1 MSRIVLLAPR
11 TDHARMVY
19 HALSAKYP
27 IDAVMLEDPVGAWEL
42 MSRRAKRLGVWTA
55 VGQVL
60 FRAGIQ
66 PFLAVAAHARR
77 DEILREH
84 ALSVVPI
91 PPEKVTDVRNVND
104 PEAVELLKKLQPD
117 VVIVGGTRIVK
128 DATLAASPNAPWVN
142 IHAGI
147 TPLYRGVHGG
157 YWALAQGDAAHC
169 GVSVHLVDKGID
181 TGGILAQSA
190 ITPDARDNFT
200 TYPLLQAAV
209 GLKLLRDEVLPRLL
223 AGDRATQP
231 APAGASKLWSHPT
244 AWQYL
249 RGRTRGVK

>member
-1 MSRIVLLAPR
+1 MSSIALLAPR
-11 TDHARMVY
+11 TDHARMLY
-19 HALSAKYP
+19 HALSGKFP
-27 IDAVMLEDPVGAWEL
+27 IEAVVLEDPVGAWEL
-42 MSRRAKRLGVWTA
+42 LSRRAKRLGVWTA
-55 VGQVL
+55 AGQVV
-60 FRAGIQ
+60 FRAAIQ
-66 PFLAVAAHARR
+66 PFLSVAAHDRR
-77 DEILREH
+77 DEILREN

-91 PPEKVTDVRNVND
+91 PREKVTDVRSAND
-104 PEAVELLKKLQPD
+104 PEVIELLQKLQPD
-117 VVIVGGTRIVK
+117 VVIVGGTRILK
-128 DATLAASPNAPWVN
+128 DATLAAAPDAPWVN

-181 TGGILAQSA
+181 TGGILAQA
-190 ITPDARDNFT
+190 PIVATARDNFT
-200 TYPLLQAAV
+200 TYPLLQAAA

-249 RGRTRGVK
+249 RARARGVK

>member
-19 HALSAKYP
+19 HALSARYP
-27 IDAVMLEDPVGAWEL
+27 IEAVVLECPVGAWEL
-42 MSRRAKRLGVWTA
+42 MSRRAKRLGLWTA
-55 VGQVL
+55 AGQIA

-66 PFLAVAAHARR
+66 PLLAVAAHDRR
-77 DEILREH
+77 DEILREN
-84 ALSVVPI
+84 ALSIVPI
-91 PPEKVTDVRNVND
+91 PKEKITDVHSVND
-104 PEAVELLKKLQPD
+104 PEVVELLKKLQPD
-117 VVIVGGTRIVK
+117 VVILGGTRIVSEQ
-128 DATLAASPNAPWVN
+128 TLAAAPSVPWVN

-157 YWALAQGDAAHC
+157 YWALAQGDGAHC

-181 TGGILAQSA
+181 TGGILAQA
-190 ITPDARDNFT
+190 PIAPTERDNFT

-244 AWQYL
+244 AWEYV
-249 RGRTRGVK
+249 RARARGVK